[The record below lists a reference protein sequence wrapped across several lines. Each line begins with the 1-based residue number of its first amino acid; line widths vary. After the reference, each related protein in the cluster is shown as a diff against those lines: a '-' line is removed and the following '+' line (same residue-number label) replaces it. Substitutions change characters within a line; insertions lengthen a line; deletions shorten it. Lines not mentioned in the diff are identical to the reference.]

1 MFNKEKVTEKTNKL
15 KNTIALKR
23 NVYAVVLSVI
33 FIAVV
38 IGLTALS
45 TVFADRYPLEI
56 DLTADKQH
64 SISDKN
70 FEYISSVKEKINV
83 YIACTEAQYLSQT
96 GSSADMGYFAASKYF
111 VDYNA
116 DNIRYY
122 TQTVELLKKYQSY
135 NNNINIQFIDI
146 YDAKT
151 REITDN
157 FACS

>member
-1 MFNKEKVTEKTNKL
+1 MFKKEKLTAKADKL

-56 DLTADKQH
+56 DLTANKQH
-64 SISDKN
+64 SISNKN

-83 YIACTEAQYLSQT
+83 YVACTEAQYLNQT
-96 GSSADMGYFAASKYF
+96 GTSADMGYFAATKYF

-116 DNIRYY
+116 DNAKYF
-122 TQTVELLKKYQSY
+122 TQTVELLKKYQ
-135 NNNINIQFIDI
+135 ILDLI
-146 YDAKT
+146 
-151 REITDN
+151 
-157 FACS
+157 